1 MGLLNYLME
10 NWMPIG
16 VAIGGMIG
24 WFFDSKKRKAEL
36 IALQLAN
43 EQNKTSIKTGLETAS
58 TDIYKKLFDTVSVQI
73 DEMRENLSEMREEN
87 LKLKEKIIDLENQLD
102 VVNKERLELINQVQN
117 FKYQNDELKIKI
129 ESYEKELKLYR
140 KENKK

>member
-10 NWMPIG
+10 NWMPIS

-73 DEMRENLSEMREEN
+73 DEMRENLSEMHEEN
-87 LKLKEKIIDLENQLD
+87 LKLKEKITDLENQLD
-102 VVNKERLELINQVQN
+102 LVNKERLDLINQVRD
-117 FKYQNDELKIKI
+117 FKNQNDELKIKI

>member
-1 MGLLNYLME
+1 
-10 NWMPIG
+10 
-16 VAIGGMIG
+16 
-24 WFFDSKKRKAEL
+24 
-36 IALQLAN
+36 
-43 EQNKTSIKTGLETAS
+43 
-58 TDIYKKLFDTVSVQI
+58 
-73 DEMRENLSEMREEN
+73 MRENLNEMREEN
-87 LKLKEKIIDLENQLD
+87 VKLKAKITDLENQLD

>member
-1 MGLLNYLME
+1 MGLLNYLVE

-16 VAIGGMIG
+16 VAIGGMVG

>member
-1 MGLLNYLME
+1 
-10 NWMPIG
+10 
-16 VAIGGMIG
+16 
-24 WFFDSKKRKAEL
+24 
-36 IALQLAN
+36 
-43 EQNKTSIKTGLETAS
+43 
-58 TDIYKKLFDTVSVQI
+58 
-73 DEMRENLSEMREEN
+73 MRENLSEMHEEN

>member
-10 NWMPIG
+10 NWMPIS

-73 DEMRENLSEMREEN
+73 DEMRENLSEMHEEN

>member
-10 NWMPIG
+10 NWIPIS

-87 LKLKEKIIDLENQLD
+87 LKLKEKITDLENQLD
-102 VVNKERLELINQVQN
+102 VVNKERLELINQVRD
-117 FKYQNDELKIKI
+117 FKNQNDELKIKI

>member
-1 MGLLNYLME
+1 ME

>member
-87 LKLKEKIIDLENQLD
+87 LKLKEKITDLENQLD

>member
-1 MGLLNYLME
+1 
-10 NWMPIG
+10 
-16 VAIGGMIG
+16 
-24 WFFDSKKRKAEL
+24 
-36 IALQLAN
+36 
-43 EQNKTSIKTGLETAS
+43 
-58 TDIYKKLFDTVSVQI
+58 
-73 DEMRENLSEMREEN
+73 MRENLSEMHEEN

-140 KENKK
+140 KENNK

>member
-1 MGLLNYLME
+1 MGLLNYLVE

-16 VAIGGMIG
+16 VAIGGMVG

-58 TDIYKKLFDTVSVQI
+58 TDIYKKLFDTVSV
-73 DEMRENLSEMREEN
+73 
-87 LKLKEKIIDLENQLD
+87 
-102 VVNKERLELINQVQN
+102 
-117 FKYQNDELKIKI
+117 
-129 ESYEKELKLYR
+129 
-140 KENKK
+140 

>member
-87 LKLKEKIIDLENQLD
+87 LKLKEKITDLENQLD
-102 VVNKERLELINQVQN
+102 LVNRERLDLINQVRD
-117 FKYQNDELKIKI
+117 FKNQNDELKIKI

>member
-10 NWMPIG
+10 NWMPIS

-87 LKLKEKIIDLENQLD
+87 LKLKEKITDLENQLD
-102 VVNKERLELINQVQN
+102 LVNKERLDLINQVRD
-117 FKYQNDELKIKI
+117 FKNQNDELKIKI

>member
-87 LKLKEKIIDLENQLD
+87 LTLKEKITDLENQLD
-102 VVNKERLELINQVQN
+102 LVNKERLDLINQVRD
-117 FKYQNDELKIKI
+117 FKNQNDELKIKI

>member
-1 MGLLNYLME
+1 MGLLNYLVE
-10 NWMPIG
+10 NWMPIS
-16 VAIGGMIG
+16 VAIGGMVG

-87 LKLKEKIIDLENQLD
+87 LKLKEKITDLENQLD
-102 VVNKERLELINQVQN
+102 LVNRERLDLINQVRD
-117 FKYQNDELKIKI
+117 FKNQNDELKIKI

>member
-87 LKLKEKIIDLENQLD
+87 LKLKEKITDLENQLD
-102 VVNKERLELINQVQN
+102 LVNKERFDLINQVRD
-117 FKYQNDELKIKI
+117 FKNQNDELKIKI

>member
-10 NWMPIG
+10 NWMPIS
-16 VAIGGMIG
+16 VAIGGMVG

-87 LKLKEKIIDLENQLD
+87 LKLKEKITDLENQLD
-102 VVNKERLELINQVQN
+102 LVNRERLDLINQVRD
-117 FKYQNDELKIKI
+117 FKNQNDELKIKI

>member
-43 EQNKTSIKTGLETAS
+43 EQNKTNIKTGLETAS

-73 DEMRENLSEMREEN
+73 DEMRENLSEMHEEN
-87 LKLKEKIIDLENQLD
+87 LKLKEKITDLENQLD
-102 VVNKERLELINQVQN
+102 LVNKERLDLINQVRD
-117 FKYQNDELKIKI
+117 FKNQNDELKIKI

>member
-1 MGLLNYLME
+1 MGLLNYLVE
-10 NWMPIG
+10 NWMPIS
-16 VAIGGMIG
+16 VAIGGMVG

-87 LKLKEKIIDLENQLD
+87 LKLKEKITDLENQLD
-102 VVNKERLELINQVQN
+102 LVNKERLDLINQVRD
-117 FKYQNDELKIKI
+117 FKNQNDELKIKI

>member
-1 MGLLNYLME
+1 MGLLNYLIE

-16 VAIGGMIG
+16 VAVGGMVG

-87 LKLKEKIIDLENQLD
+87 LKLKEKITDLENQLD
-102 VVNKERLELINQVQN
+102 LVNRERLDLINQVRD
-117 FKYQNDELKIKI
+117 FKNQNDELKIKI

>member
-58 TDIYKKLFDTVSVQI
+58 TDIYKKLFDTVSMQI

-87 LKLKEKIIDLENQLD
+87 LKLKEKITDLENQLD
-102 VVNKERLELINQVQN
+102 LVNKERLDLINQVRD
-117 FKYQNDELKIKI
+117 FKNQNDELKIKI

>member
-73 DEMRENLSEMREEN
+73 DEMRENLNEMREEN
-87 LKLKEKIIDLENQLD
+87 VKLKAKITDLENQLD
-102 VVNKERLELINQVQN
+102 LVNKERLDLINQVRD
-117 FKYQNDELKIKI
+117 FKNQNDELKIKI

>member
-1 MGLLNYLME
+1 
-10 NWMPIG
+10 
-16 VAIGGMIG
+16 
-24 WFFDSKKRKAEL
+24 
-36 IALQLAN
+36 
-43 EQNKTSIKTGLETAS
+43 
-58 TDIYKKLFDTVSVQI
+58 
-73 DEMRENLSEMREEN
+73 MRENLSEMREEN

>member
-16 VAIGGMIG
+16 VAVGGMIG

-87 LKLKEKIIDLENQLD
+87 LKLKEKITDLENQLD
-102 VVNKERLELINQVQN
+102 LVNKERLDLINQVRD
-117 FKYQNDELKIKI
+117 FKNQNDELKIKI

>member
-10 NWMPIG
+10 NWMPIS
-16 VAIGGMIG
+16 VAIGGMVG

-87 LKLKEKIIDLENQLD
+87 LKLKEKITDLENQLD
-102 VVNKERLELINQVQN
+102 LVNKERLDLINQVRD
-117 FKYQNDELKIKI
+117 FKNQNDELKIKI

>member
-1 MGLLNYLME
+1 
-10 NWMPIG
+10 
-16 VAIGGMIG
+16 
-24 WFFDSKKRKAEL
+24 
-36 IALQLAN
+36 
-43 EQNKTSIKTGLETAS
+43 
-58 TDIYKKLFDTVSVQI
+58 
-73 DEMRENLSEMREEN
+73 MRENLSEMREEN
-87 LKLKEKIIDLENQLD
+87 LKLKEKITDLENQLD

>member
-1 MGLLNYLME
+1 MGLLNYLVE
-10 NWMPIG
+10 NWMPIS

-87 LKLKEKIIDLENQLD
+87 LKLKEKITDLENQLD
-102 VVNKERLELINQVQN
+102 LVNKERLDLINQVRD
-117 FKYQNDELKIKI
+117 FKNQNDELKIKI

>member
-10 NWMPIG
+10 NWMPIS

-87 LKLKEKIIDLENQLD
+87 LKLKEKITDLENQLD

>member
-87 LKLKEKIIDLENQLD
+87 LKLKEKITDLENQLD
-102 VVNKERLELINQVQN
+102 LVNKERLDLINQVRD
-117 FKYQNDELKIKI
+117 FKNQNDELKIKI

>member
-16 VAIGGMIG
+16 VAIGGMVG

-87 LKLKEKIIDLENQLD
+87 LKLKEKITDLENQLD
-102 VVNKERLELINQVQN
+102 LVNKERLDLINQVRD
-117 FKYQNDELKIKI
+117 FKNQNDELKIKI

>member
-73 DEMRENLSEMREEN
+73 DEMRENLNEMREEN
-87 LKLKEKIIDLENQLD
+87 VKLKAKITDLENQLD

>member
-1 MGLLNYLME
+1 MGLLNYLIE

-16 VAIGGMIG
+16 VAIGGMVG

-87 LKLKEKIIDLENQLD
+87 LKLKEKITDLENQLD
-102 VVNKERLELINQVQN
+102 LVNRERLDLINQVRD
-117 FKYQNDELKIKI
+117 FKNQNDELKIKI

>member
-102 VVNKERLELINQVQN
+102 LVNKERLDLINQVKD
-117 FKYQNDELKIKI
+117 FKNQNDELKIKI

>member
-1 MGLLNYLME
+1 MGLLNYLVE
-10 NWMPIG
+10 NWMPIS
-16 VAIGGMIG
+16 VAIGGMVG

-73 DEMRENLSEMREEN
+73 DEMRETLSEMREEN
-87 LKLKEKIIDLENQLD
+87 LKLKEKITDLENQLD
-102 VVNKERLELINQVQN
+102 LVNRERLDLINQVRD
-117 FKYQNDELKIKI
+117 FKNQNDELKIKI

>member
-1 MGLLNYLME
+1 MGLLNYLIE

-16 VAIGGMIG
+16 VAVGGMVG

-73 DEMRENLSEMREEN
+73 DEMRENLNEMREEN
-87 LKLKEKIIDLENQLD
+87 VKLKAKITVLENQLD

>member
-1 MGLLNYLME
+1 MGLLNYLIE

-16 VAIGGMIG
+16 VAVGGMVG

-73 DEMRENLSEMREEN
+73 DEMRENLSEMHEEN

-102 VVNKERLELINQVQN
+102 LVNRERLDLINQVRD
-117 FKYQNDELKIKI
+117 FKNQNDEIKIKI

-140 KENKK
+140 KEIKK